1 MRVVG
6 IVPAAG
12 VARRLQPLP
21 CSKELL
27 LVEGRPVIEYLL
39 TRLERAG
46 CEEIRVVTRPDKA
59 DLRGYL
65 SGRDVEVMLAET
77 GSAAESLAL
86 GTAGLGDRD
95 TVLFGFPDTIWH
107 PEDGLADVRE
117 ALRPPYRVA
126 LGIFHGEE
134 PARSDV
140 VEVDDDRV
148 TRVHV
153 KPRVPPGD
161 QVWGCAALEAGTLR
175 TVADEA
181 GVLFDALARRGL
193 VAAVELPGSF
203 VDVGT
208 PQAMRRLGAS
218 AA

>member
-1 MRVVG
+1 MG

-12 VARRLQPLP
+12 LARRLQPLP

-27 LVEGRPVIEYLL
+27 LVEDRPVIEFLL
-39 TRLERAG
+39 TRLARAG
-46 CEEIRVVTRPDKA
+46 CEEIRVVTRPDKT
-59 DLRGYL
+59 DLRSYL
-65 SGRDVEVMLAET
+65 AGRDVEVLLAET
-77 GSAAESLAL
+77 ASTAESLAL
-86 GTAGLGDRD
+86 GTEGLGDRD

-107 PEDGLADVRE
+107 PEDGLVRVRE

-126 LGIFHGEE
+126 LGIFHAEE
-134 PARSDV
+134 PACSDV
-140 VEVDDDRV
+140 VEVDDDHV

-153 KPRVPPGD
+153 KPRVPPSNR
-161 QVWGCAALEAGTLR
+161 VWGCAALEAGTLR
-175 TVADEA
+175 RVEDEA
-181 GVLFDALARRGL
+181 GVLFDALARHGL

>member
-1 MRVVG
+1 VG

-12 VARRLQPLP
+12 LARRLQPLP

-27 LVEGRPVIEYLL
+27 LIEGLPVIECLL

-46 CEEIRVVTRPDKA
+46 CEEIRVVTRPDKT
-59 DLRGYL
+59 DLRSYL
-65 SGRDVEVMLAET
+65 AERDVEILLAET
-77 GSAAESLAL
+77 ESTAESIVL
-86 GTAGLGDRD
+86 GAAGLDDGD

-107 PEDGLADVRE
+107 PEYGLAHVRE

-140 VEVDDDRV
+140 VEVDDGHV

-153 KPRVPPGD
+153 KPRVPPGN
-161 QVWGCAALEAGTLR
+161 QVWGCAALDAGTLR
-175 TVADEA
+175 TVENEA
-181 GVLFDALARRGL
+181 GARFDALARHGL
-193 VAAVELPGSF
+193 VAAVELPGRF

-208 PQAMRRLGAS
+208 PQAMRRLGAR